1 MSPRF
6 RTLRLNRRAIIYGC
20 LTDIGASIA
29 AVVLV
34 GVLASAVSSD
44 PASLRETTQSAGFV
58 ALQFILGLAA
68 TVLGGYVAA
77 RRSRR
82 AELTNALAVGV
93 VMTTIAI
100 LGLVVVGARPDLL
113 GILGI
118 VLTIPA
124 GLTGGLVRLSQ
135 LERSTAAG

>member
-6 RTLRLNRRAIIYGC
+6 RTLRLNRRAVVYGC

-29 AVVLV
+29 AAVLV

-44 PASLRETTQSAGFV
+44 PANLRETTQSVGFV

-68 TVLGGYVAA
+68 TILGGYLAA
-77 RRSRR
+77 RRSPR

-100 LGLVVVGARPDLL
+100 LGPV
-113 GILGI
+113 I
-118 VLTIPA
+118 V
-124 GLTGGLVRLSQ
+124 RC
-135 LERSTAAG
+135 ST

>member
-1 MSPRF
+1 MSSRF
-6 RTLRLNRRAIIYGC
+6 RTLHLNRRAIVYGC
-20 LTDIGASIA
+20 LTDIGATIA
-29 AVVLV
+29 ATVLV
-34 GVLASAVSSD
+34 GLIAGTASSD
-44 PASLRETTQSAGFV
+44 PASLRETIQSPGFV

-68 TVLGGYVAA
+68 TILGGYVAA
-77 RRSRR
+77 RRSPR

-100 LGLVVVGARPDLL
+100 LGPVIVGARPDLL
-113 GILGI
+113 GLLGI

-135 LERSTAAG
+135 LERSTATG

>member
-1 MSPRF
+1 MSSRF
-6 RTLRLNRRAIIYGC
+6 RTLHLNRRAIVYGC
-20 LTDIGASIA
+20 LTDIGATIA
-29 AVVLV
+29 ATVLV
-34 GVLASAVSSD
+34 GLIAGAASSD
-44 PASLRETTQSAGFV
+44 PASLRETIQSPGFV

-68 TVLGGYVAA
+68 TILGGYVAA
-77 RRSRR
+77 RRSPR

-100 LGLVVVGARPDLL
+100 LGPVIVGARPDLL

-135 LERSTAAG
+135 LERSTATG

>member
-1 MSPRF
+1 MSSRF
-6 RTLRLNRRAIIYGC
+6 RTLHLNRRAIVYGC
-20 LTDIGASIA
+20 LTDVGTSIA
-29 AVVLV
+29 AAVLV
-34 GVLASAVSSD
+34 GLLAGAASSD
-44 PASLRETTQSAGFV
+44 PASLRATAQSPVFV

-77 RRSRR
+77 RRAPR

-100 LGLVVVGARPDLL
+100 LGPVVVGARPDLL

-135 LERSTAAG
+135 LERSTATG